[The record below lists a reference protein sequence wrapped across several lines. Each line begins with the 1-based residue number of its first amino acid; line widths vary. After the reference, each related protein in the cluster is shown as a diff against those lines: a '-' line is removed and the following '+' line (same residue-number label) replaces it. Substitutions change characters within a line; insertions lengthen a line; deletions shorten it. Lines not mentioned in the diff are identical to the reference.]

1 MDRTFKSKVGWWF
14 HLLIWLLVAA
24 CVKVVLGQNIIMIAF
39 VLLITVFVLHVFFNT
54 YYIITA
60 DGRLIAR
67 CGIFPKKEIHIS
79 EIEALEP
86 SIFPAFSYALSLNRI
101 IVWKEEGMWML
112 ISPENEK
119 EFIKALKSF
128 NPAIELRN
136 NTTLL

>member
-1 MDRTFKSKVGWWF
+1 MDRVFKSSVGWWY

-24 CVKVVLGQNIIMIAF
+24 CIKVVLGQNLLAIAG
-39 VLLITVFVLHVFFNT
+39 VFLVTGLVLHVFFNT

-67 CGIFPKKEIHIS
+67 CGFFPKKEIDIS

-101 IVWKEEGMWML
+101 IIWKKEGMWML
-112 ISPENEK
+112 LSPCNRK

-128 NPAIELRN
+128 HPDIELKN